1 VVSRSNTDGL
11 STPLLDRT
19 PRGAPTTESG
29 VAPRRRPR
37 PFRELALVVALF
49 LVYKA
54 GRAVA
59 DGHVGRAYANAV
71 RVWHWERVLDLPSEV
86 HVQHLLMASQSLVR
100 AANVYYAWVHF
111 TAMILFLLWVYLYRP
126 SHYVPL
132 RRLVAAVTAVA
143 LAVHLTFPLAPPRL
157 VSGLHMIDTATVFGP
172 SVYGPPSDDT
182 LTNQYAAMPS
192 LHVGWAL
199 IIAIGLI
206 RTTRS
211 RWRWCWLIY
220 PVCTFAVVVGT
231 ANHYW
236 LDGLV
241 GLAIVAIALRLPVIS
256 GHRTPPTRAA
266 RIPRQVMRGLDP
278 TPAYGSQPWIPA
290 DADASNDHYPR
301 LCPRGATSQR
311 RRATARAAEDH
322 DNDAVR
328 VADSAST
335 VRPTCRSIPGPKVRR
350 HSRLRTSPWPVT
362 PFMTPALPDRR
373 EGSEADRRN
382 ASEDRTGG

>member
-1 VVSRSNTDGL
+1 VVSRSNTDGR
-11 STPLLDRT
+11 STPLLERS
-19 PRGAPTTESG
+19 PSGAPTTEWG

-37 PFRELALVVALF
+37 PIRELALVVSLF

-59 DGHVGRAYANAV
+59 DGHVGQAYANAV
-71 RVWHWERVLDLPSEV
+71 RVWHWERLLDLPLEV
-86 HVQHLLMASQSLVR
+86 HVQHLLMASQPVVR

-111 TAMILFLLWVYLYRP
+111 TAMILFLLWLYLFRP
-126 SHYVPL
+126 AHYVPL
-132 RRLVAAVTAVA
+132 RRLVAAVTGVA
-143 LAVHLTFPLAPPRL
+143 LAVHLAFPLAPPRL
-157 VSGLHMIDTATVFGP
+157 VPDLHMIDTATVFGP

-211 RWRWCWLIY
+211 GWRWCWLLY
-220 PVCTFAVVVGT
+220 PVCTFTVVVGT

-241 GLAIVAIALRLPVIS
+241 GIALVAIALRLPVIS
-256 GHRTPPTRAA
+256 GHRTPPTRTA
-266 RIPRQVMRGLDP
+266 RIPRQVVHGLGP
-278 TPAYGSQPWIPA
+278 MPANGSHPRIPA
-290 DADASNDHYPR
+290 DSDADPGDDRVPR
-301 LCPRGATSQR
+301 MCPHAAISR

-322 DNDAVR
+322 DQDAVR
-328 VADSAST
+328 GADSAST
-335 VRPTCRSIPGPKVRR
+335 VRPTCRSVQGPTVRR
-350 HSRLRTSPWPVT
+350 HYRLRTSPWPAT
-362 PFMTPALPDRR
+362 PLMTAPLSDRR
-373 EGSEADRRN
+373 E
-382 ASEDRTGG
+382 ASEGRTGS